1 MKLNR
6 IKDIINKIF
15 IGTYE
20 LKYRLNPAIP
30 NQLKNVK
37 RVWNNKK
44 YKDFGIERLVRL
56 FLVSIQFVFP
66 ALYVRHFSGKMGLL
80 GRKLGVEIYVI
91 IKLILPLI
99 FFKFHLTDN
108 TFVLFFTVYMLIETI
123 LYLSS
128 LIFLSDIYASPITYK
143 RSLLLLFINF
153 VEIGLEYAVIF
164 SYFNLHS
171 NNFFTQNIN
180 SAIDIIYFSFVS
192 LSTLGFGDISVTNS
206 IGKVIVLSQILTF
219 ILFVGLF
226 LNFYASKIHELTYF
240 NSKQKPKWNK
250 TNKNTENKKNK

>member
-1 MKLNR
+1 MKLKN
-6 IKDIINKIF
+6 IKDIIIKIC
-15 IGTYE
+15 IGTYKLE
-20 LKYRLNPAIP
+20 YKLNPAIS
-30 NQLKNVK
+30 NQAKNVK
-37 RVWNNKK
+37 KVWNNNK

-56 FLVSIQFVFP
+56 ILVSIQFIFP
-66 ALYVRHFSGKMGLL
+66 ALYVRHLTGKMGLL

-91 IKLILPLI
+91 LKLILPII
-99 FFKFHLTDN
+99 FFKLHLTDSPIIL
-108 TFVLFFTVYMLIETI
+108 LFTIYMLTETL

-153 VEIGLEYAVIF
+153 IEIGLEYAVIF

-171 NNFFTQNIN
+171 NNFFSQSIN
-180 SAIDIIYFSFVS
+180 SPIDLIYFSFVS
-192 LSTLGFGDISVTNS
+192 LSTLGFGDISVMNET
-206 IGKVIVLSQILTF
+206 GKIIVLFQILTF

-240 NSKQKPKWNK
+240 NSKNKPKWN
-250 TNKNTENKKNK
+250 NKKMNKK

>member
-1 MKLNR
+1 M
-6 IKDIINKIF
+6 
-15 IGTYE
+15 E
-20 LKYRLNPAIP
+20 YRLNPAIS
-30 NQLKNVK
+30 NQVKNVK

-56 FLVSIQFVFP
+56 FLVLIQFIFP
-66 ALYVRHFSGKMGLL
+66 ALYIRHFSGKLGLL
-80 GRKLGVEIYVI
+80 SRKLGVEIYVI
-91 IKLILPLI
+91 IKLILPLM

-108 TFVLFFTVYMLIETI
+108 TFILFFTVYMLVETI

-153 VEIGLEYAVIF
+153 VEIGLEYAVILSF
-164 SYFNLHS
+164 FNIHY
-171 NNFFTQNIN
+171 NNFFSPDLN
-180 SAIDIIYFSFVS
+180 STIDIIYFSFVS
-192 LSTLGFGDISVTNS
+192 LSTLGFGDISVTTN
-206 IGKVIVLSQILTF
+206 IGKIIVLSQILTF

-240 NSKQKPKWNK
+240 NTKQKPKWKQNADKNNNNK
-250 TNKNTENKKNK
+250 

>member
-1 MKLNR
+1 MKIR
-6 IKDIINKIF
+6 DFVIKLF
-15 IGTYE
+15 IGTYK
-20 LKYRLNPAIP
+20 LQYRLNPAIP
-30 NQLKNVK
+30 NQVKNVK
-37 RVWNNKK
+37 RVWNNSK

-56 FLVSIQFVFP
+56 FLVSIQFIFP

-80 GRKLGVEIYVI
+80 GRKLGVEVYVI
-91 IKLILPLI
+91 FKLILPLI
-99 FFKFHLTDN
+99 FIRFHLTDSPIILGI
-108 TFVLFFTVYMLIETI
+108 TIYMLAETL

-164 SYFNLHS
+164 SFFNSHYTG
-171 NNFFTQNIN
+171 FFSQNIN
-180 SAIDIIYFSFVS
+180 SSIDIIYFSFVS
-192 LSTLGFGDISVTNS
+192 FSTLGFGDISVTNN
-206 IGKVIVLSQILTF
+206 IGKIIVLSQILTF

-240 NSKQKPKWNK
+240 NSKRKPKWDK
-250 TNKNTENKKNK
+250 TDSKNKKGNE